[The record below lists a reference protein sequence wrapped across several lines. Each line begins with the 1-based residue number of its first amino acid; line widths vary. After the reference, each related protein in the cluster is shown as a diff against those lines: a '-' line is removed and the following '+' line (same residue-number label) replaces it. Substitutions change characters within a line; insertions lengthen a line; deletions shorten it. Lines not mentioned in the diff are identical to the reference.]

1 MPPRPSW
8 DAPLEAPECPE
19 NWHTGPPDFV
29 GIGAQRCGTSW
40 WYAAVIRSH
49 PQVQRPALG
58 KEVHFFDR
66 FWRGEAPPDLAAR
79 YGELFPRPPGKVT
92 GEWTPGYMAD
102 FWAPALLRK
111 AAPEAHLLVMLRDP
125 VERYRSALAF
135 VRRRAVEESELRPA
149 SLREAMW
156 RGFYHEQLRRVLEL
170 YPHDQVLV
178 LQYERC
184 VAEPI
189 GEMERTYRFLGL
201 PLRRRPPERLVARP
215 DSPPASA
222 PLEEA
227 ARRELTALY
236 REEVRRLVE
245 LVPEIDLTLWPNFR
259 ELAADMKMLHS
270 SGR

>member
-1 MPPRPSW
+1 MAPRATW

-19 NWHTGPPDFV
+19 DWRTGPPDFV

-40 WYAAVIRSH
+40 WYAAAIRSH
-49 PQVQRPALG
+49 PQVQGSALG

-79 YGELFPRPPGKVT
+79 YARLFPRPPDKLT

-102 FWAPALLRK
+102 FWTPALLRA
-111 AAPEAHLLVMLRDP
+111 AAPDARLLVMLRDP

-135 VRRRAVEESELRPA
+135 VGRRAAEGEGLRPA
-149 SLREAMW
+149 SLREATW
-156 RGFYHEQLRRVLEL
+156 RGFYYEQLRRVLEL
-170 YPHDQVLV
+170 YPREQVLV

-184 VAEPI
+184 AAEPI
-189 GEMERTYRFLGL
+189 AEMERTCRFLGL
-201 PLRRRPPERLVARP
+201 RSRRRPSERLLSREG
-215 DSPPASA
+215 PAKQGGR

-227 ARRELTALY
+227 TRCELTALY

-259 ELAADMKMLHS
+259 ELAADS
-270 SGR
+270 SA